1 MPRRTAADKAKSSAK
16 YWKKKINE
24 AYTTGNRSAPLAEA
38 VRWLYAALSQRA
50 AENPESAAEM
60 YKHATD
66 QISGFAAQIQNWI
79 IAESE
84 KEK

>member
-1 MPRRTAADKAKSSAK
+1 MPRRTAADKARSSAK
-16 YWKKKINE
+16 YWKKRIDE
-24 AYTTGNRSAPLAEA
+24 AYTTENRSAPLAEA

-50 AENPESAAEM
+50 NENPENAAEM

-66 QISGFAAQIQNWI
+66 QISGFAAQIQNLI
-79 IAESE
+79 IADAE

>member
-1 MPRRTAADKAKSSAK
+1 MSRRTAAEKAKSSAK
-16 YWKKKINE
+16 YWKKQIDD
-24 AYTTGNRSAPLAEA
+24 AYKTGKRSAPLAEA

-50 AENPESAAEM
+50 DENPENAAEM

-79 IAESE
+79 ITEAETE
-84 KEK
+84 K